1 MENNNN
7 ITIQKLEDAVTKL
20 IDSYTILDEQSK
32 AKDEEIVSLNQTIST
47 LEVENEELTQ
57 HHGKQNS
64 LLDGLLGK
72 VETIVLGEQL
82 LDSSK
87 TEDNK
92 STKSIIK
99 NNKTIKPIKDVDI
112 SIPKI
117 KEDELL
123 LSEVN
128 INNSVINPTKSTNK
142 LFDEDKM
149 NKILDGFD

>member
-32 AKDEEIVSLNQTIST
+32 AKDEEVVALNQTISA
-47 LEVENEELTQ
+47 LEVEIEELTQ

-87 TEDNK
+87 TEVKK
-92 STKSIIK
+92 STKSIMEFD
-99 NNKTIKPIKDVDI
+99 DVT
-112 SIPKI
+112 PKI
-117 KEDELL
+117 EEDEILI
-123 LSEVN
+123 SEVN
-128 INNSVINPTKSTNK
+128 INDTVINPTKSTNK

>member
-47 LEVENEELTQ
+47 LEVENEELTR

-87 TEDNK
+87 TEVKK
-92 STKSIIK
+92 STKSIM
-99 NNKTIKPIKDVDI
+99 DFDDI
-112 SIPKI
+112 TPKI
-117 KEDELL
+117 KEEESLI
-123 LSEVN
+123 SEVN
-128 INNSVINPTKSTNK
+128 INDTVINPTKSTNK

>member
-20 IDSYTILDEQSK
+20 IDSYTILDGQSK
-32 AKDEEIVSLNQTIST
+32 AKDKEIVALNETISSF
-47 LEVENEELTQ
+47 EAQIEELTQ

-87 TEDNK
+87 TEVKK
-92 STKSIIK
+92 STKSIM
-99 NNKTIKPIKDVDI
+99 DFDDI
-112 SIPKI
+112 TPKI
-117 KEDELL
+117 KEEESLI
-123 LSEVN
+123 SEVN
-128 INNSVINPTKSTNK
+128 INDTVINPTKSTNK

>member
-87 TEDNK
+87 TEVKK
-92 STKSIIK
+92 STKSIM
-99 NNKTIKPIKDVDI
+99 DFDDI
-112 SIPKI
+112 TPKI
-117 KEDELL
+117 KEEESLI
-123 LSEVN
+123 SEVN
-128 INNSVINPTKSTNK
+128 INDTVINPTKSTNK